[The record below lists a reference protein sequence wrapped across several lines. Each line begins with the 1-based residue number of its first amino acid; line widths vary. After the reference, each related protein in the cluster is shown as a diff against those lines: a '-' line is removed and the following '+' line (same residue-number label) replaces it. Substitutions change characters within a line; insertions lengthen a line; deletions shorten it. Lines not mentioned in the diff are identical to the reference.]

1 LGTAIAC
8 QFNFWLKV
16 LIVYMTDNLASPAPQ
31 QDNLVIDPL
40 GMNIVN
46 RIAPDSTMQGD
57 VSFSGGLLVQG
68 NLAGAG
74 LVMGRLVVWH
84 GAQVQGHF
92 RVMGDLYVFG
102 RIGAVDADAN
112 QTIIECMGTAYIAS
126 TASTT
131 GTITAQRLRLYEGA
145 DLQGPFKTIKNMQSL
160 PELDQSV

>member
-112 QTIIECMGTAYIAS
+112 QTIIECMGTALYS
-126 TASTT
+126 QHSVYNRYHYCTKTA
-131 GTITAQRLRLYEGA
+131 
-145 DLQGPFKTIKNMQSL
+145 P
-160 PELDQSV
+160 V

>member
-1 LGTAIAC
+1 
-8 QFNFWLKV
+8 
-16 LIVYMTDNLASPAPQ
+16 MTDTAQSPAPQ

-46 RIAPDSTMQGD
+46 RIAPESSMQGD
-57 VSFSGGLLVQG
+57 VSFSGGVLVQG

-74 LVMGRLVVWH
+74 LVMGRMVVWH

-102 RIGAVDADAN
+102 RIGAVGADAD
-112 QTIIECMGTAYIAS
+112 QTVIECMGTAYIAS
-126 TASTT
+126 AASTT

-145 DLQGPFKTIKNMQSL
+145 DLQGPFKTIKNIQSL
-160 PELDQSV
+160 PELDQST

>member
-1 LGTAIAC
+1 
-8 QFNFWLKV
+8 
-16 LIVYMTDNLASPAPQ
+16 MTDSFSKQ

-46 RIAPDSTMQGD
+46 RIAAGSRVRGD
-57 VSFSGGLLVQG
+57 MAFQGGLLVQG
-68 NLAGAG
+68 QLSGSG
-74 LVMGRLVVWH
+74 QVSGRLIVWH

-102 RIGAVDADAN
+102 RIGAVGDDA
-112 QTIIECMGTAYIAS
+112 TRTVIECMGTAYIAS

-145 DLQGPFKTIKNMQSL
+145 DLQGPFKTIKNMEML
-160 PELDQSV
+160 PELDQIA

>member
-1 LGTAIAC
+1 
-8 QFNFWLKV
+8 
-16 LIVYMTDNLASPAPQ
+16 MTDKLASPAPQ

-57 VSFSGGLLVQG
+57 VSFSGGLMVQG
-68 NLAGAG
+68 NLSGAG

-102 RIGAVDADAN
+102 RIGAVDANAN
-112 QTIIECMGTAYIAS
+112 ETVIECMGTAYIAS
-126 TASTT
+126 TAATT

-160 PELDQSV
+160 PELDKTA